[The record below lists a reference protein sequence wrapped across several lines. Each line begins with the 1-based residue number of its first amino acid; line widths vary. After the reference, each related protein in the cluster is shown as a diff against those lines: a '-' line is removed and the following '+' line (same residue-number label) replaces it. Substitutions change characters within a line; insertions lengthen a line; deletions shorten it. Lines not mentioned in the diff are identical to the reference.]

1 MEKELMFTITIDWK
15 QNHNKIKDCA
25 TEEDIAL
32 SIIKQLENLKTTYSE
47 IKNIDVVALGSIII
61 LHT

>member
-1 MEKELMFTITIDWK
+1 MEKELIFTITMDWK

-32 SIIKQLENLKTTYSE
+32 SIINKLEELKTTYSE
-47 IKNIDVVALGSIII
+47 IKNIDVVALGSTYI
-61 LHT
+61 